1 MIIYIDDIKYVY
13 EDYTL
18 EDALFVLKGY
28 ERDADYL
35 GKHWKICN
43 LNGEILKEGTF
54 EGCN

>member
-18 EDALFVLKGY
+18 EDALFALGDY
-28 ERDADYL
+28 ERDEDYL
-35 GKHWKICN
+35 GKCWKICD

-54 EGCN
+54 KGD